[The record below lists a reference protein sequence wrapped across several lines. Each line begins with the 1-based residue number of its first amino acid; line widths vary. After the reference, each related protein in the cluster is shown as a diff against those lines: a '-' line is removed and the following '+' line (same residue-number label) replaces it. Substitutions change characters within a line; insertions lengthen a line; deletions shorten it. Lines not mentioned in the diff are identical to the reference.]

1 MNTPKILLMPLS
13 SSGEASERLQGALAV
28 AKYFGAQLQVLH
40 ASAHPSRFVPHEI
53 AGLSRQFMQELERI
67 ADTQSRQDAEQLREL
82 FKQLAD
88 QGGVTISEECLPDSA
103 CACWHEVEGLRSEL
117 VARRGRVADLLII
130 PQGRSGAISAT
141 LEAAILQSGSP
152 VLVMPRT
159 QTGFDPQRIAI
170 AWNGSPEAS
179 RAVRSALPL
188 LRGCG
193 DVRILTHE
201 TTSDRVPGSEA
212 LQAYLQS
219 HGIDAKTQRVE
230 HRHRS
235 DGADLL
241 EAAQG
246 EDCDL
251 IVMGAYS
258 HHRLQQQAFGGV
270 TRHLLQHSPI
280 PLLLSH

>member
-1 MNTPKILLMPLS
+1 MNTPKVLLMPLS
-13 SSGEASERLQGALAV
+13 SSGEVSERLQGALAV

-40 ASAHPSRFVPHEI
+40 ASVHPSRFVPHEV

-67 ADTQSRQDAEQLREL
+67 AGTQSRQDADQLRGL

-88 QGGVTISEECLPDSA
+88 QGGVPVRETPLPDGAS
-103 CACWHEVEGLRSEL
+103 ACWHEVEGLRSEL

-130 PQGRSGAISAT
+130 PQGRDGAISAT

-159 QTGFDPQRIAI
+159 QTVFCPHRIAI
-170 AWNGSPEAS
+170 AWNGTPEVS
-179 RAVRSALPL
+179 RAVRSALPFL
-188 LRGCG
+188 HRCS

-201 TTSDRVPGSEA
+201 TTSDRVPGPEA
-212 LQAYLQS
+212 LQVYLRS
-219 HGIDAKTQRVE
+219 HSIDAKPQWVK
-230 HRHRS
+230 HRHRN

-241 EAAQG
+241 KAAQN
-246 EDCDL
+246 EHCDL

-270 TRHLLQHSPI
+270 TRRLLQHSPI
-280 PLLLSH
+280 PLLMSH

>member
-1 MNTPKILLMPLS
+1 MNTPRILLMPLS
-13 SSGEASERLQGALAV
+13 SSGEVSERLQGALAV

-53 AGLSRQFMQELERI
+53 AGLSRQLMHELERI
-67 ADTQSRQDAEQLREL
+67 ADTQARKDASRLRRL

-88 QGGVTISEECLPDSA
+88 QGGVAVSEEYLPDDAS
-103 CACWHEVEGLRSEL
+103 ACWHEVEGLRSEL
-117 VARRGRVADLLII
+117 VARRGRVADLLVV
-130 PQGRSGAISAT
+130 PQGRAGAISAT

-159 QTGFDPQRIAI
+159 QTGFGPQRIAI

-188 LRGCG
+188 LRRCG

-201 TTSDRVPGSEA
+201 TTSDRVPGPEA
-212 LQAYLQS
+212 LQAYLHS
-219 HGIDAKTQRVE
+219 HGIDAKFQQVE
-230 HRHRS
+230 HRRHS

-241 EAAQG
+241 ETAQG
-246 EDCDL
+246 EACDL

-270 TRHLLQHSPI
+270 TRYLLQHSPI
-280 PLLLSH
+280 PLLLCH

>member
-1 MNTPKILLMPLS
+1 MSGPKVLLMPLS
-13 SSGEASERLQGALAV
+13 SSGEVSERLQGALAV

-53 AGLSRQFMQELERI
+53 AGLSRQLMHELERI
-67 ADTQSRQDAEQLREL
+67 ADTQAREDASQLRRL

-88 QGGVTISEECLPDSA
+88 QGGVAVSEEYLPDCAS
-103 CACWHEVEGLRSEL
+103 ACWHEVEGLRSEL
-117 VARRGRVADLLII
+117 VARRGRVADLLVV
-130 PQGRSGAISAT
+130 PQGRNGTISST

-159 QTGFDPQRIAI
+159 QTNFAPQCIAI
-170 AWNGSPEAS
+170 AWNGSPEAA
-179 RAVRSALPL
+179 RAVCSALPL
-188 LRGCG
+188 LRRCG

-201 TTSDRVPGSEA
+201 TTSSRVPGPEA
-212 LQAYLQS
+212 LQAYLQC
-219 HGIDAKTQRVE
+219 HGIDSEPQRVE
-230 HRHRS
+230 QLHRS

-241 EAAQG
+241 QAAESEA
-246 EDCDL
+246 CDL

-270 TRHLLQHSPI
+270 TRYLLQHSPI
-280 PLLLSH
+280 PLLLCH

>member
-1 MNTPKILLMPLS
+1 MNAPRVLLMPLS
-13 SSGEASERLQGALAV
+13 SSGEVSERLQGALAV

-40 ASAHPSRFVPHEI
+40 ACAHPSRFVPHEI

-67 ADTQSRQDAEQLREL
+67 ADTQAREDASQLRQL
-82 FKQLAD
+82 FTQLAD
-88 QGGVTISEECLPDSA
+88 QGGVPVSEAQLPDGAS
-103 CACWHEVEGLRSEL
+103 ACWHEIEGLRSEL

-130 PQGRSGAISAT
+130 PQGRSGAVSAT

-159 QTGFDPQRIAI
+159 QTVFCPHRIAI

-188 LRGCG
+188 LRRCG

-201 TTSDRVPGSEA
+201 TTSDRVPGPEA
-212 LQAYLQS
+212 LQAYLHS
-219 HGIDAKTQRVE
+219 HSIDAKPQRVE